1 MELLKMTVIELLT
14 GFAYFLF
21 GIVGWFLKDAL
32 DSAKATKENLADFK
46 TEVAK
51 EYVPRNDLRE
61 VQVEMSRRFDR
72 LEEKLD
78 RLVERTHAKQ
88 E

>member
-1 MELLKMTVIELLT
+1 MELTSFLIGAL
-14 GFAYFLF
+14 YFIL

-32 DSAKATKENLADFK
+32 DSAKNTKDSLAAFK

-51 EYVPRNDLRE
+51 EYVPRNDMKELTLE
-61 VQVEMSRRFDR
+61 VNRRFDR
-72 LEEKLD
+72 LEEKID
-78 RLVERTHAKQ
+78 RIVERIYAKQ

>member
-1 MELLKMTVIELLT
+1 MSIIELLT
-14 GFAYFLF
+14 GISYFLL

-32 DSAKATKENLADFK
+32 DSVKTTKEGLADFK

-51 EYVPRNDLRE
+51 EYVPRNDMRE
-61 VQVEMSRRFDR
+61 MQVEINRRFDR

-78 RLVERTHAKQ
+78 RLVERNHA
-88 E
+88 